1 MKRNLEAVLA
11 EIRKGQAPSLLLL
24 HGDDYRVHSAGKAIL
39 DLLVPAEKRD
49 FNLERFDGRTA
60 PWDEIE
66 AALRTPPFLS
76 GTKTILVENA
86 PYFVSRENKKE
97 LGEKVLQLWGEDKK
111 DEAARLFLD
120 LLVLE
125 GWSPERWERL
135 EGSSSA
141 AEIADLLGGGGKEAR
156 QEAEALL
163 AFCRSRG
170 MDLNQ
175 NRGGEGNR
183 LMEFL
188 EQGLPPWDMLLISA
202 SHVDRRTRLYKS
214 FEEKACVLDL
224 GIERDRS
231 GRISREVLAEFLD
244 RRLKEAGKK
253 IEAQA
258 REMILA
264 RAGAELWAVH
274 QELEKLFL
282 YVGAEP
288 WIKVKDVE
296 ELFLDQGEGW
306 VFDLLK
312 AIADREPVQALGHLA
327 RLLAQGDHPLKLLGT
342 IISEVRRLLAARQL
356 MEGEMRGRWHK
367 GMVYA
372 QFQQS
377 VLRNGP
383 PLLTQNPYRDYMT
396 FKNAENF
403 TTAGIL
409 RTLQRIHQTD
419 LRLKS
424 SGNPPRMTMEKL
436 ILEMCRPLRAI
447 QNEN

>member
-1 MKRNLEAVLA
+1 MKRNLETVLA

-39 DLLVPAEKRD
+39 DLLAPAEKRD
-49 FNLERFDGRTA
+49 FHLERFDGRSVS
-60 PWDEIE
+60 WDEIE
-66 AALRTPPFLS
+66 AALRTPPLLA

-120 LLVLE
+120 LLILE

-135 EGSSSA
+135 AGSSSA
-141 AEIADLLGGGGKEAR
+141 AGIADLLGGGGKEAR
-156 QEAEALL
+156 REAEALL

-175 NRGGEGNR
+175 NRGGEGDR

-188 EQGLPPWDMLLISA
+188 ENGLPPWALLLMTA
-202 SHVDRRTRLYKS
+202 PHVDRRTRLYKKV
-214 FEEKACVLDL
+214 EEKGAALDL
-224 GIERDRS
+224 EPGREKG
-231 GRISREVLAEFLD
+231 GRISREVLAEFLGQ
-244 RRLKEAGKK
+244 RLKEAGKK

-282 YVGAEP
+282 YVGEEP
-288 WIKVKDVE
+288 WIRAKDVE
-296 ELFLDQGEGW
+296 EAFLDQGEGW
-306 VFDLLK
+306 VFDLTK
-312 AIADREPVQALGHLA
+312 ALAARDPVGALSHLE
-327 RLLAQGDHPLKLLGT
+327 RLLSQGRHPLALLGPIT
-342 IISEVRRLLAARQL
+342 GEVRRLMAARQL
-356 MEGEMRGRWHK
+356 LEGELRGRWRA
-367 GMVYA
+367 GMSFP

-377 VLRNGP
+377 LVRDGAA
-383 PLLTQNPYRDYMT
+383 PLPGNPYGVYMS
-396 FKNAENF
+396 FKGAENF
-403 TTAGIL
+403 TLKGLARYL
-409 RTLQRIHQTD
+409 DLLYQTD

-424 SGNPPRMTMEKL
+424 SGHSPRIAMERL
-436 ILEMCRPLRAI
+436 ILEMCLGK
-447 QNEN
+447 

>member
-1 MKRNLEAVLA
+1 MKRNLETVLA

-24 HGDDYRVHSAGKAIL
+24 HGDDYRVHSAGKEIL

-49 FNLERFDGRTA
+49 FHLERFDGRSVS
-60 PWDEIE
+60 WDEIE
-66 AALRTPPFLS
+66 AALRTPPLLA

-120 LLVLE
+120 LLILE

-141 AEIADLLGGGGKEAR
+141 AGIADLLGGGGKEAR
-156 QEAEALL
+156 REAEALL

-175 NRGGEGNR
+175 NRGGEGDR

-188 EQGLPPWDMLLISA
+188 ENGLPPWALLFMTA
-202 SHVDRRTRLYKS
+202 PHVDRRTRLYKKV
-214 FEEKACVLDL
+214 EEKGAALDL
-224 GIERDRS
+224 EPGRERS
-231 GRISREVLAEFLD
+231 GRISREVLAEFLGQ
-244 RRLKEAGKK
+244 RLKEAGKK

-282 YVGAEP
+282 YVGEEP
-288 WIKVKDVE
+288 WIRAKDVE
-296 ELFLDQGEGW
+296 EAFLDQGEGW
-306 VFDLLK
+306 VFDLTK
-312 AIADREPVQALGHLA
+312 ALAARDPVGALSHLA
-327 RLLAQGDHPLKLLGT
+327 RLLSQGRHPLALLGPIT
-342 IISEVRRLLAARQL
+342 GEVRRLMAARQL
-356 MEGEMRGRWHK
+356 MEGELCGRWRA
-367 GMVYA
+367 GMSYP

-377 VLRNGP
+377 LVRDGTA
-383 PLLTQNPYRDYMT
+383 PLPGKPYAVYMS
-396 FKNAENF
+396 FKSAENF
-403 TTAGIL
+403 TLKGLARYL
-409 RTLQRIHQTD
+409 DLLYQTD

-424 SGNPPRMTMEKL
+424 SGHSPRIAMERL
-436 ILEMCRPLRAI
+436 ILEMCLKK
-447 QNEN
+447 

>member
-1 MKRNLEAVLA
+1 MKRNLETVLA

-49 FNLERFDGRTA
+49 FNLERFDGRSVS
-60 PWDEIE
+60 WDEIE
-66 AALRTPPFLS
+66 VALRTPPFLS

-120 LLVLE
+120 LLILE

-141 AEIADLLGGGGKEAR
+141 AGVADLLGGGGKEAR
-156 QEAEALL
+156 REAEALL
-163 AFCRSRG
+163 AFCRGRG

-175 NRGGEGNR
+175 NRGGEGDR

-188 EQGLPPWDMLLISA
+188 ENGLPPWALLFMTA
-202 SHVDRRTRLYKS
+202 PHVDRRTRLYKK
-214 FEEKACVLDL
+214 FEEKGAVLDL
-224 GIERDRS
+224 EPGREKG
-231 GRISREVLAEFLD
+231 GRISREVLAEFLGQ
-244 RRLKEAGKK
+244 RLKEAGKK
-253 IEAQA
+253 VEVQA
-258 REMILA
+258 REMIFA

-282 YVGAEP
+282 YVGEEP
-288 WIKVKDVE
+288 WIRAMDVE
-296 ELFLDQGEGW
+296 EAFLDQGEGW
-306 VFDLLK
+306 VFDLTRAL
-312 AIADREPVQALGHLA
+312 AARDPVGALSHLA
-327 RLLAQGDHPLKLLGT
+327 RLLSQGRHPLALLGPIT
-342 IISEVRRLLAARQL
+342 GEVRRLMAARQL
-356 MEGEMRGRWHK
+356 MEGELRGRWRA
-367 GMVYA
+367 GMSYP

-377 VLRNGP
+377 LVRDGAA
-383 PLLTQNPYRDYMT
+383 PLPGSPYFVYMS
-396 FKNAENF
+396 FKSAENF
-403 TTAGIL
+403 TLKGLARYL
-409 RTLQRIHQTD
+409 DLLYQTD

-424 SGNPPRMTMEKL
+424 SGHSPRIAMERL
-436 ILEMCRPLRAI
+436 ILEMCLK
-447 QNEN
+447 E

>member
-1 MKRNLEAVLA
+1 MKRNLETVLA

-49 FNLERFDGRTA
+49 FNLERFDGRSVS
-60 PWDEIE
+60 WDEIE
-66 AALRTPPFLS
+66 AALRTPPLLS

-120 LLVLE
+120 LLILE

-141 AEIADLLGGGGKEAR
+141 AGIANLLGDGGKEAR

-175 NRGGEGNR
+175 NRGGEGDR

-188 EQGLPPWDMLLISA
+188 ENGLPPWALLLMTTP
-202 SHVDRRTRLYKS
+202 HVDRRTRLYKKV
-214 FEEKACVLDL
+214 EEKGAALDL
-224 GIERDRS
+224 EPGREKG
-231 GRISREVLAEFLD
+231 GRISREVLTEFLGQ
-244 RRLKEAGKK
+244 RLKEAGKK

-258 REMILA
+258 REMIFA

-282 YVGAEP
+282 YVGEEP
-288 WIKVKDVE
+288 WIRTMDVE
-296 ELFLDQGEGW
+296 EAFLDQGEGW
-306 VFDLLK
+306 VFDLT
-312 AIADREPVQALGHLA
+312 RALAVRDSVGALSHLA
-327 RLLAQGDHPLKLLGT
+327 RLLSQDRHPLALLGPIT
-342 IISEVRRLLAARQL
+342 GEVRRLMAARQL
-356 MEGEMRGRWHK
+356 MEGELCERWRA
-367 GMVYA
+367 GMSYP

-377 VLRNGP
+377 LVHDGAA
-383 PLLTQNPYRDYMT
+383 PLPGNPYAVYMS
-396 FKNAENF
+396 FKSAENF
-403 TTAGIL
+403 TLKGLARYL
-409 RTLQRIHQTD
+409 NLLYQTD

-424 SGNPPRMTMEKL
+424 SGHSPRIAMERL
-436 ILEMCRPLRAI
+436 ILEMCGGHGNR
-447 QNEN
+447 